1 MKRKLLNGL
10 LALAVTVAGAGAFS
24 SCKDTNE
31 DMIAQ
36 AEKDLRTELEQ
47 KVKTLQEALDALD
60 ASHKAAL
67 EACKKECDQ

>member
-10 LALAVTVAGAGAFS
+10 LALAIALVSAGAFS

-36 AEKDLRTELEQ
+36 TESSLRAELENKIATLTTELENL
-47 KVKTLQEALDALD
+47 KKTHAEDLA
-60 ASHKAAL
+60 K
-67 EACKKECDQ
+67 